1 MKKKRIISTILAGL
15 VAVSLSVAG
24 VAAVTTYASSVNTVA
39 TSTPGT
45 ATPGTSTPGT
55 ATPGTSTPEGNK
67 PGTSTPEV
75 EKPGTSTPEVEKP
88 GTITPGTS
96 TPEVEKPGTITPG
109 TSTPEGSKPGTS
121 TPEGSKPGTSIPGG
135 NGSNVIKPVEKEEV
149 KVDINTVVENGVT
162 KVIAEEGSKVV
173 MSLDVIEAA
182 GTGSFEVRIGDVK
195 LNIPA
200 AILALGVGDVT
211 LETEVLE
218 APAQLTRLKAVQ
230 KLFDFNLIDS
240 KGNAITDFGK
250 YKIDITLNLEEND
263 LKGLNK
269 SKLRVFYW
277 NNNKAS
283 EWFKTSIEGT
293 QVKFSTGHFSTFGVG
308 EYSKSSSTGVKTGD
322 TNNVMPLVATLVGSV
337 LLASAVGISVLKK
350 KKTNN

>member
-45 ATPGTSTPGT
+45 ATPGTSTP
-55 ATPGTSTPEGNK
+55 EGNK

-75 EKPGTSTPEVEKP
+75 EK
-88 GTITPGTS
+88 PGTS